1 RDVLRVKVSLT
12 GGRIERSLQRDIET
26 LFLGPR
32 PVPGKIEAFL
42 DQGIDIDRSVFA
54 RALAPGQQHALD
66 DGIRP
71 LAGLPDLVDV
81 APECIRQFLDFSAC
95 FVVERYAL

>member
-1 RDVLRVKVSLT
+1 ENVSFADCWIK
-12 GGRIERSLQRDIET
+12 GPLQRDVEA

-32 PVPGKIEAFL
+32 PVPGKIKAFL

-54 RALAPGQQHALD
+54 RALARVKQHALD

-71 LAGLPDLVDV
+71 LAVLHDLVEV